1 MDGEP
6 LSNLVAE
13 HDGAK
18 SAGGI
23 FKSGRGRGG
32 EDSRADRYDSTIEN
46 SDDYKAYIESLQNG
60 SAPPIEKGTEVK
72 KIGDN
77 KSVSA
82 TKEPPAVD
90 EEGRPLSAI
99 VMHLRAKQAEVDKAK
114 AEAEAARA
122 KARAAAAAAKEKTR
136 MEKLKSKKDSSR
148 NRKKEVVR
156 TKKPSS
162 TAPSSRP
169 GFSVGGG
176 SGSGSGSGSGGNKK
190 SGSSM
195 PPAGAMLLKKV
206 GVNGATRP
214 S

>member
-1 MDGEP
+1 
-6 LSNLVAE
+6 
-13 HDGAK
+13 
-18 SAGGI
+18 
-23 FKSGRGRGG
+23 
-32 EDSRADRYDSTIEN
+32 
-46 SDDYKAYIESLQNG
+46 
-60 SAPPIEKGTEVK
+60 
-72 KIGDN
+72 
-77 KSVSA
+77 
-82 TKEPPAVD
+82 
-90 EEGRPLSAI
+90 
-99 VMHLRAKQAEVDKAK
+99 
-114 AEAEAARA
+114 
-122 KARAAAAAAKEKTR
+122 